1 MEVSNES
8 KAEAHEFAEVEPPA
22 EPAAQTHSL
31 RDLASVRLSITA
43 DLGKSSMLVREVL
56 DLKKGSVVSLD
67 KLAGEMTDVYVNG
80 MPLAKGEVV
89 VIGDALHVRIA
100 EIWGVNESDIAEE
113 GDG

>member
-22 EPAAQTHSL
+22 EAAAQTLSL
-31 RDLASVRLSITA
+31 SDLAGVRLSITA
-43 DLGKSSMLVREVL
+43 DLGKSSMLVRDIIE
-56 DLKKGSVVSLD
+56 LKKGSVVSLD
-67 KLAGEMTDVYVNG
+67 KLAGEMTDVFVNG

-100 EIWGVNESDIAEE
+100 EICGVNESDIAEE